1 MWVGRV
7 NRLGGGGDDNDES
20 CVVSVW
26 AGGRGSGRKT
36 GKRWGGGGNDDGKG
50 R

>member
-7 NRLGGGGDDNDES
+7 NRLGGDDNDES
-20 CVVSVW
+20 CVVSVR